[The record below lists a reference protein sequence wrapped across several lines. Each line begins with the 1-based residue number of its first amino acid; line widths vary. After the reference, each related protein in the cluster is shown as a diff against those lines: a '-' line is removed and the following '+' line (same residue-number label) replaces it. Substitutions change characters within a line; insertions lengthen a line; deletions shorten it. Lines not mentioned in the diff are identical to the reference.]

1 MIKNGFVY
9 LAIICFIVLIL
20 KGIYQKHSWTI
31 LKYCPLP
38 VCLYLI
44 MMMFCSAKIW
54 DLQSTQW
61 ICDAASANLLYPLI
75 FLMLLQCPVKEIMKI
90 GPRMIGCFFIASL
103 SIMLSFIFA
112 YWLMKSRL
120 PHESWRTL
128 GALCASWLGGSG
140 NMLAIQSILNIPE
153 ADIAVV
159 LVVDSVFY
167 SLWLVVLTW
176 CASCQDSFNSLVHG
190 KAIEHSPVK
199 TAVQKSPVSIPSLI
213 LLLAM
218 GISICAIC
226 QNVSNLLSVKIPWLN
241 ANTLSI
247 ILVSISGLVAGAIC
261 PSKSSEAAFLSSH
274 LLYILIA
281 LIASRA
287 NLFEIT
293 GSLIW
298 IALGALILCLHAAS
312 LLIFAR
318 IFRFDLSSLAISSMA
333 NIGGPA
339 CAPVVASS
347 YSRSLIPISIFMS
360 LIGNV
365 IGTFGGL
372 LCAHIMKIL

>member
-9 LAIICFIVLIL
+9 LTIICFIVFIL
-20 KGIYQKHSWTI
+20 KSIYQKHPWTI
-31 LKYCPLP
+31 FKYCPLA
-38 VCLYLI
+38 VSLYII
-44 MMMFCSAKIW
+44 MMIFCSAKIW

-61 ICDAASANLLYPLI
+61 IYDAASTNFLYPVI
-75 FLMLLQCPVKEIMKI
+75 FFMLLQCPLREIMKI
-90 GPRMIGCFFIASL
+90 GPRMIGCFFIAGL
-103 SIMLSFIFA
+103 SIMLSFLIA

-120 PHESWRTL
+120 ADTSWRTL

-140 NMLAIQSILNIPE
+140 NMLAVQSILNIPE
-153 ADIAVV
+153 SDIAVV

-167 SLWLVVLTW
+167 SLWLVILTW
-176 CASCQDSFNSLVHG
+176 SASYQDTFNSFVHG
-190 KAIEHSPVK
+190 KAIKYNSSKSSP
-199 TAVQKSPVSIPSLI
+199 QKSSINILSLI
-213 LLLAM
+213 LLMAV
-218 GISICAIC
+218 GIIICAIC
-226 QNVSNLLSVKIPWLN
+226 QNVTNLLSIKIPWLN
-241 ANTLSI
+241 SNTLCI
-247 ILVSISGLVAGAIC
+247 ILVSISGLIGGTIC
-261 PSKSSEAAFLSSH
+261 PSKSYEASFLSSN

-298 IALGALILCLHAAS
+298 IALGALILCLHAVT
-312 LLIFAR
+312 LLILAR
-318 IFRFDLSSLAISSMA
+318 IFHIELSSLAISSMA

-347 YSRSLIPISIFMS
+347 FSPSLIPISIFMS

-372 LCAHIMKIL
+372 LCAYIMKIL